1 MPETGKQSD
10 YLEQAR
16 YLCRVIDDGH
26 FSLEL
31 NWPSV
36 IDTMSFALDVE
47 KGYLVETLRKANVGL
62 PEDTTGAFLV
72 AGVFDAD
79 IPAVEKEKIFSR
91 ILTLVEPHREFSNI
105 LMLISTEYDFTLAVM
120 EFLFRVQ
127 GHHLDVFRD
136 STILPLI
143 TSDLFIES
151 KSCNS
156 FVKKHISGMQVDLG
170 RIRKLVRNDW
180 FMDLMT
186 ILKSGVR
193 VNQTRGFLKLIDREA
208 HSINAEEMSTLI
220 SDGTLAMIVLNRN
233 MILKQDFVTAAFLKR
248 YEAEQHEKKLR
259 RFYYWLGIANDLV
272 LGVLFLIGSF
282 EFLPGMPPGSLFI
295 GVILFIIGS
304 SQLVARSLIQIAMN
318 IHIRSSRNRKMRELP
333 S

>member
-1 MPETGKQSD
+1 MPDGGKEPN

-31 NWPSV
+31 GWPSV
-36 IDTMSFALDVE
+36 IDTISYALKIKRE
-47 KGYLVETLRKANVGL
+47 NLVQILKEANVGL
-62 PEDTTGAFLV
+62 TENAKGAFLV

-79 IPAVEKEKIFSR
+79 IPVAEKEEIFRR
-91 ILTLVEPHREFSNI
+91 ILTLIVPLSELSNL
-105 LMLISTEYDFTLAVM
+105 LMLISTEYDFSLAVL

-127 GHHLDVFRD
+127 GHHLDAFRN

-151 KSCNS
+151 KSANS
-156 FVKKHISGMQVDLG
+156 FVKEQITGIKLDLG
-170 RIRKLVRNDW
+170 RIRQLVRNDW
-180 FMDLMT
+180 FIDLMT

-193 VNQTRGFLKLIDREA
+193 VNQNRGFLKLIDREA
-208 HSINAEEMSTLI
+208 HSINAEEMASLI
-220 SDGTLAMIVLNRN
+220 SDGTLGMVVLHRN
-233 MILKQDFVTAAFLKR
+233 LILKQDFVTAAFTKR

-259 RFYYWLGIANDLV
+259 RFYYWLGIANDFV

-282 EFLPGMPPGSLFI
+282 EFLPGMPSGSLLI

-333 S
+333 A